1 MRIIKASRLDKK
13 SDFDDEIISHI
24 SIELEDVLVELDED
38 YELNYVD
45 EDLPWS
51 YSPDSEDG
59 DWYDE
64 ETGNYIMGPD
74 RVQLLILFMLEDE
87 ISGEPGVYRINGQF
101 DIGYRVFKDG
111 NAREDRDGNEIYD
124 LSVEEIY

>member
-1 MRIIKASRLDKK
+1 MRIIKASRLN
-13 SDFDDEIISHI
+13 DEIKSSI

-45 EDLPWS
+45 EDQPWAEC
-51 YSPDSEDG
+51 PDSEDG

-74 RVQLLILFMLEDE
+74 RVQLLILFMLEDQ
-87 ISGEPGVYRINGQF
+87 ISGDPGIYRINGQF
-101 DIGYRVFKDG
+101 EIGYRVFQDG

-124 LSVEEIY
+124 LSIEEIY

>member
-1 MRIIKASRLDKK
+1 MRIIKASR
-13 SDFDDEIISHI
+13 SDDEIKSSI

-45 EDLPWS
+45 EDQPWAE
-51 YSPDSEDG
+51 SPDSEDG

-64 ETGNYIMGPD
+64 ETGNYIMGRD
-74 RVQLLILFMLEDE
+74 RVALLTLFMLEDQ
-87 ISGEPGVYRINGQF
+87 ISGEPGIYRINGQF

-111 NAREDRDGNEIYD
+111 NAREDRDNNEIYD
-124 LSVEEIY
+124 LSIEEV

>member
-1 MRIIKASRLDKK
+1 MRIIKASRVN
-13 SDFDDEIISHI
+13 DEIKSSI

-45 EDLPWS
+45 EDQPWAE
-51 YSPDSEDG
+51 SPDSEDG

-74 RVQLLILFMLEDE
+74 RVQLLVLFMLEQE
-87 ISGEPGVYRINGQF
+87 ISGEPGIYRVNGQF
-101 DIGYRVFKDG
+101 DIGYRVFEDG

-124 LSVEEIY
+124 LSIEEIY

>member
-1 MRIIKASRLDKK
+1 M
-13 SDFDDEIISHI
+13 
-24 SIELEDVLVELDED
+24 DED

-45 EDLPWS
+45 EDQLWAE
-51 YSPDSEDG
+51 SPDSEDG

-74 RVQLLILFMLEDE
+74 RVALLTLFMLEDQ
-87 ISGEPGVYRINGQF
+87 ISGEPGIYRINGQF

-111 NAREDRDGNEIYD
+111 NAREDRDNNEIYD
-124 LSVEEIY
+124 LSIEEI

>member
-1 MRIIKASRLDKK
+1 MRIIKASRDNEIK
-13 SDFDDEIISHI
+13 SSI

-45 EDLPWS
+45 EDQPWAE
-51 YSPDSEDG
+51 SPDSEDG

-74 RVQLLILFMLEDE
+74 RVQLLVLFMLEQE
-87 ISGEPGVYRINGQF
+87 ISGEPGIYRVNGELS
-101 DIGYRVFKDG
+101 IGYRVYDDG

>member
-1 MRIIKASRLDKK
+1 MRIIKASRVN
-13 SDFDDEIISHI
+13 DEIKSSI

-45 EDLPWS
+45 EDQPWAE
-51 YSPDSEDG
+51 SPDSEDG

-74 RVQLLILFMLEDE
+74 RVALLTLFMLEDQ
-87 ISGEPGVYRINGQF
+87 ISGEPGIYRINGQF

-111 NAREDRDGNEIYD
+111 NAREDRDNNEIYD
-124 LSVEEIY
+124 LSIEEI

>member
-1 MRIIKASRLDKK
+1 MRMIKTSRVN
-13 SDFDDEIISHI
+13 DEIKSSI

-45 EDLPWS
+45 EDQPWAE
-51 YSPDSEDG
+51 SPDSEDG

-74 RVQLLILFMLEDE
+74 RVQLLTLLMLEDQ
-87 ISGEPGVYRINGQF
+87 ISGEPGIYRINGQF

-111 NAREDRDGNEIYD
+111 NAREDRDNNEIYD
-124 LSVEEIY
+124 LSIEEIY

>member
-1 MRIIKASRLDKK
+1 MRIIKTSRLN
-13 SDFDDEIISHI
+13 DEIKSSI

-45 EDLPWS
+45 EDQPWAE
-51 YSPDSEDG
+51 SPDSEDG

-74 RVQLLILFMLEDE
+74 RVQLLVLFMLEDQ
-87 ISGEPGVYRINGQF
+87 ISGEPGIYRINGQF
-101 DIGYRVFKDG
+101 DIGYRVFEDG
-111 NAREDRDGNEIYD
+111 NAREDRDGDEIYD
-124 LSVEEIY
+124 LSIEEVY

>member
-1 MRIIKASRLDKK
+1 MKIIKASTDR
-13 SDFDDEIISHI
+13 EIRSAI

-45 EDLPWS
+45 EDQPWAE
-51 YSPDSEDG
+51 SPDSEDG

-64 ETGNYIMGPD
+64 ETGNYVMGPD
-74 RVQLLILFMLEDE
+74 RVALLILFMIEDE
-87 ISGEPGVYRINGQF
+87 LSGDPGIYRINGQF
-101 DIGYRVFKDG
+101 DIGYRVFEDG

-124 LSVEEIY
+124 LSIEEIY